1 MQRERLHV
9 SARGDWTLE
18 TVAGLARQLERWKA
32 PGRGKWQVDLS
43 ELRELDT
50 AGAVVLQGYI
60 DALSTE
66 GAAQMSGLS
75 ESDASLLELVRRGDG
90 QQAPVRRTPGALE
103 TIGRETVYHLRRA
116 LGLLDFVGEFTL
128 DMAPR
133 FLRPHRIRWRQ
144 AAAELQRA
152 GVDALPIAGLLS
164 FLMGVVIAY
173 QGGTAL
179 QTFGANIYL
188 VNLLAITMLREM
200 APLLTA
206 IIVAGRTGS
215 SYAAQIGTMRIT
227 EEVDALRTLGIT
239 PLEMLALPK
248 LIALVIALPLLTV
261 WADALGLLG
270 GMLVSNTF
278 YGISAANFLNRLPEA
293 VWPSTFW
300 VGLVKT
306 PVFAVLITIIGCY
319 QGLKVRGSAEEV
331 GQATT
336 ASVVQ
341 AIFLVIIADA
351 FFSIAFQQVGL

>member
-1 MQRERLHV
+1 
-9 SARGDWTLE
+9 
-18 TVAGLARQLERWKA
+18 
-32 PGRGKWQVDLS
+32 
-43 ELRELDT
+43 
-50 AGAVVLQGYI
+50 
-60 DALSTE
+60 
-66 GAAQMSGLS
+66 
-75 ESDASLLELVRRGDG
+75 
-90 QQAPVRRTPGALE
+90 
-103 TIGRETVYHLRRA
+103 
-116 LGLLDFVGEFTL
+116 
-128 DMAPR
+128 
-133 FLRPHRIRWRQ
+133 
-144 AAAELQRA
+144 
-152 GVDALPIAGLLS
+152 
-164 FLMGVVIAY
+164 MGVVIAY